1 MRKTKIV
8 CTIGPASEDMETL
21 EKLIQS
27 GMNVARLNF
36 SHGNFSEHKE
46 RIKNISKVANRLNKN
61 LAILLDTK
69 GPENSTGV
77 FNNGDDML
85 EKNDILYV
93 SMEEIEGIKERFS
106 ISYPGNINDV
116 EIGHKILLDDGLI
129 ELEILEIHK
138 EQKELKTRILN

>member
-46 RIKNISKVANRLNKN
+46 RIKNIRKVANRLNKN
-61 LAILLDTK
+61 VVILLDTK
-69 GPENSTGV
+69 GPEIRTGV
-77 FNNGDDML
+77 FNNGSAML
-85 EKNDILYV
+85 EKNDIVYV
-93 SMEEIEGIKERFS
+93 SMEDIEGTKERFS
-106 ISYPGNINDV
+106 ISYPVLINDV

-138 EQKELKTRILN
+138 EQKEL